1 MTFLIAVKICE
12 SQGPT
17 HGAPME
23 PLQRATFEKSV
34 PAPLLSYC
42 GMLGINSTQISA
54 RKTNQGMTQHYFEWD
69 SHGVC
74 PEEYT
79 PRGPHQRSP
88 LKLMK
93 LRRVGYKF
101 YSNFCKENESRDDTT

>member
-34 PAPLLSYC
+34 PAPLLTYC
-42 GMLGINSTQISA
+42 GMLGINCTQISA
-54 RKTNQGMTQHYFEWD
+54 RKMNPGLTQHYFEWD
-69 SHGVC
+69 SHGVG
-74 PEEYT
+74 PE
-79 PRGPHQRSP
+79 GPPSEASSVS
-88 LKLMK
+88 L
-93 LRRVGYKF
+93 
-101 YSNFCKENESRDDTT
+101 